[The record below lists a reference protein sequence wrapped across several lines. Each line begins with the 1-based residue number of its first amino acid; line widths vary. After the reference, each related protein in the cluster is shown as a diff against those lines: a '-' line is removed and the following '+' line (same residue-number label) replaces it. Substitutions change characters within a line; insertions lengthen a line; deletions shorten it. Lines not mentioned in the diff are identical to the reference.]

1 MTDNMLDKNIALR
14 IGLAARELPD
24 TEPSRLM
31 KVLLE
36 VPGLPLT
43 DERLSTLKLKDL
55 KQAQDGELAE
65 IDTASLKK
73 ALACLRG
80 ESVEELAELPAIES
94 FVEGDMPGSIR
105 IACASNKAELADG
118 HFGSCARFL
127 IYQVSRDEAR
137 LMAIRS
143 TKDAQGD
150 DKNAWRAS
158 LLQDCQILFVA
169 SIGGPAAA
177 KVVRAG
183 VHPIKRP
190 EGGPARAAI
199 AEIQERLSEDQAA
212 PWLAKA
218 MGVDTEKRVR
228 FESESVL

>member
-1 MTDNMLDKNIALR
+1 MTDKTLDKNIALR

-43 DERLSTLKLKDL
+43 DERLSSLKLKDL
-55 KQAQDGELAE
+55 KQALDGELAE
-65 IDTASLKK
+65 LDAKLLKN

-80 ESVEELAELPAIES
+80 ESAEELADLPAIEP
-94 FVEGDMPGSIR
+94 FIEGDMPGSIR
-105 IACASNKAELADG
+105 IACASNKDEMIDG

-127 IYQVSRDEAR
+127 IYQVSRDEIR
-137 LMAIRS
+137 LIAVRS
-143 TKDAQGD
+143 TRDVQGD

-177 KVVRAG
+177 KVVRAS

-190 EGGPARAAI
+190 EGGPARLAI
-199 AEIQERLSEDQAA
+199 AEIQARLEEDRAP

-218 MGVDTEKRVR
+218 MGVDTEKRIR